1 MPPGCCGPS
10 PTREVHFHVSALPVS
25 LSANK
30 VEEIMWYIYVKE
42 GCLRLCIKTHRIN
55 FTTSFK
61 VALWSWRRKLQAMP
75 AGRADLQHH
84 PPQGGK
90 HADVTRRW
98 IMCTSLYFPL
108 EVGYKWKSRDGCPCG
123 TLSHLCMSCGHCG
136 VRCWKILP
144 PPASITQG
152 CGQGTWLLTFGLM
165 GSLACAACQ
174 ICFSCLFLMFQ
185 L

>member
-42 GCLRLCIKTHRIN
+42 GCSRLCIKTHGIN

-61 VALWSWRRKLQAMP
+61 VALRSWRRKRQAMP

-84 PPQGGK
+84 PPQGGQ
-90 HADVTRRW
+90 HADVTRLW
-98 IMCTSLYFPL
+98 IMCTSLCFPL

-144 PPASITQG
+144 LQPPQG
-152 CGQGTWLLTFGLM
+152 CGQGTWVLTFELM
-165 GSLACAACQ
+165 GSLACVACQ
-174 ICFSCLFLMFQ
+174 ICFSCLFLKFR

>member
-42 GCLRLCIKTHRIN
+42 GCSRLCIKTHRIN

-61 VALWSWRRKLQAMP
+61 LALWSWQWKLQAMP

-84 PPQGGK
+84 PPQGGQ
-90 HADVTRRW
+90 HADVTRLW
-98 IMCTSLYFPL
+98 IMCTSLCFLL
-108 EVGYKWKSRDGCPCG
+108 EVGYKWKVGMG
-123 TLSHLCMSCGHCG
+123 VHAAVSHLCMSCGHRG
-136 VRCWKILP
+136 VRCRKVLSP
-144 PPASITQG
+144 PPSITQG
-152 CGQGTWLLTFGLM
+152 CGQGTWVFTLDLW
-165 GSLACAACQ
+165 AV
-174 ICFSCLFLMFQ
+174 
-185 L
+185 